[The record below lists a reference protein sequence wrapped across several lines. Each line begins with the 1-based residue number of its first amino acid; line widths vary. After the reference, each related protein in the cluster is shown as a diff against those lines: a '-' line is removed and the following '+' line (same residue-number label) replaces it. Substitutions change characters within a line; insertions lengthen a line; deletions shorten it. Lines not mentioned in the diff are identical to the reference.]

1 MQAPLTAIVVDDE
14 ELARENLKMLLDEF
28 CPEVKVIGTAENVA
42 SAKKLIHDLKPQVVF
57 TDIRMPSG
65 AEGFELVDELKD
77 QKFFVVFVTAFKD
90 YAVRAFN
97 ANAIHY
103 VLKPVDIEDL
113 RTAVTKLSE
122 AAQTFEEYPDN
133 FNQYV
138 STLKNLSE
146 NLVNNRSS
154 NKITINHSKGIKIV
168 IDDDI
173 NYIEADGNCSV
184 IWFKDKTKYLD
195 TRTLGLY
202 DEMLNHDKFYRIHK
216 SYIINLNELVE
227 YLSEDGYFA
236 VLKNGVRLPV
246 ARNRVTEFTT
256 RIKSL

>member
-1 MQAPLTAIVVDDE
+1 MNPLTAIVVDDE

-28 CPEVKVIGTAENVA
+28 CPEVKVVGTASNVET
-42 SAKKLIHDLKPQVVF
+42 AKKLIHEVKPQVVF

-77 QKFFVVFVTAFKD
+77 RKFFVVFVTAFKD

-113 RTAVTKLSE
+113 RTAVSKLAE
-122 AAQTFEEYPDN
+122 ASKTFEEYPEN
-133 FNQYV
+133 FSQYV

-146 NLVNNRSS
+146 NLVHNKAS

-168 IDDDI
+168 NDDDI

-184 IWFKDKTKYLD
+184 IWFKDKSKYLD
-195 TRTLGLY
+195 TRTLGVY
-202 DEMLNHDKFYRIHK
+202 EEMLNPDKFYRIHK
-216 SYIINLNELVE
+216 SYIINMNELVE
-227 YLSEDGYFA
+227 YVSEDGYFA
-236 VLKNGVRLPV
+236 VLKNGARLPV

-256 RIKSL
+256 RLKSL